1 MAEHAVQDENRWW
14 ILKDA
19 GVEEID
25 ARKIEP
31 SKVFVLLFVLKR
43 LHESHSFLSPP
54 IFDLRGCHLTTNSGK
69 RFDVDVECCARRLS
83 LRWIERLI
91 DTTG

>member
-25 ARKIEP
+25 ARNIET
-31 SKVFVLLFVLKR
+31 SKVFVLLLVLER

-54 IFDLRGCHLTTNSGK
+54 IVLRGEG
-69 RFDVDVECCARRLS
+69 FDVVVECCARRLS
-83 LRWIERLI
+83 LLRIERLI
-91 DTTG
+91 DTTR

>member
-1 MAEHAVQDENRWW
+1 MAEHAVQVENRWR

-25 ARKIEP
+25 AGNIEP
-31 SKVFVLLFVLKR
+31 LKVFVLLLVLER
-43 LHESHSFLSPP
+43 LHETHSFLPLS
-54 IFDLRGCHLTTNSGK
+54 IFDLRGRHLTTNSGK

-83 LRWIERLI
+83 LRRIERLI
-91 DTTG
+91 DTT